1 MVIRVPPLISKTNK
15 LTEFYCLCKASP
27 AAAASDASAV
37 ADKRYMRVGRARSQ
51 ASFARLGRAGGM
63 GLDGAKRN
71 ELESYDMG
79 GYGKLDFDKDPLDR
93 QAKRN
98 EGESSDMGGY
108 GHSPFD
114 GDASVES
121 KRFMRVGRFARLG

>member
-1 MVIRVPPLISKTNK
+1 MFALLLLGAVAAFFCTAS
-15 LTEFYCLCKASP
+15 ASP
-27 AAAASDASAV
+27 AAAAPDASAV

-63 GLDGAKRN
+63 GLEGAKRN

-79 GYGKLDFDKDPLDR
+79 GYGKLEFDKDPLDR

-98 EGESSDMGGY
+98 DRESNDLGGF
-108 GHSPFD
+108 GANPFD

-121 KRFMRVGRFARLG
+121 KRYMRVGRFARLG